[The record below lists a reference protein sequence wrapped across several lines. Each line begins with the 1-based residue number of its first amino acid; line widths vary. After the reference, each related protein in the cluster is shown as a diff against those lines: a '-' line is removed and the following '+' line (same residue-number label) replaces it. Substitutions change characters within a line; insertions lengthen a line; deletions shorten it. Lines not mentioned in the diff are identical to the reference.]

1 MNETK
6 KYSLETDVHL
16 IINDAEIRLRK
27 GIWNYEEGCITL
39 EGCSQEFSRCLKETF
54 IAMNGKGFSL
64 DSFSEYILEPFER
77 EQAETIVSQLTEA
90 GFVVEENDKLL
101 HQQITRILT
110 GGINLFEDDGD
121 LYIEGEK

>member
-64 DSFSEYILEPFER
+64 VEVISSCPTNWGLTPQNALKWIEEKMIPYYPLGVYKDRSAAKE
-77 EQAETIVSQLTEA
+77 ET
-90 GFVVEENDKLL
+90 K
-101 HQQITRILT
+101 
-110 GGINLFEDDGD
+110 
-121 LYIEGEK
+121 